1 MSPRNLI
8 IAGAL
13 ALALT
18 AGAFVAIKSQAP
30 VSPVAALVLP
40 APNPVPGF
48 TLLNQQGEAVDQ
60 AVFAGQ
66 WSLLFFGFTHCP
78 DVCPATLQIL
88 ASAKKAL
95 ADKGSESLPQIV
107 LVSVDP
113 ERDTP
118 DIMGEYLDYFGQGN
132 LGLTG
137 ELAEVRKLSDG
148 LGIFFAKNPGDDG
161 NYSVD
166 HSTAVLVINPDG
178 GFHALFSGPH
188 VIDNYVHDLPIIM
201 GDR

>member
-1 MSPRNLI
+1 MSPKNLI
-8 IAGAL
+8 IAAAL
-13 ALALT
+13 ALALA

-30 VSPVAALVLP
+30 VAPVAALVLP

-48 TLLNQQGEAVDQ
+48 ALLNQQGEAVDQ

-95 ADKGSESLPQIV
+95 ADKGSDSLPQIV

-118 DIMGEYLDYFGQGN
+118 DIMGQYVDYFGQGN

-137 ELAEVRKLSDG
+137 ELAEIRKLSDG
-148 LGIFFAKNPGDDG
+148 LGIFFEKSPGDDE

-188 VIDNYVHDLPIIM
+188 LVDNYVHDLPIIM
-201 GDR
+201 GGR